1 QCISKKSCGY
11 DPHSK
16 VGDITI
22 RCVKSG
28 IPFYTPS
35 DLTRVV
41 TVNFVWRCFAA
52 SFGGFK
58 RDFPRILRTIW
69 KRDVRCVP
77 EKSVGGGV
85 LFRSGRVSRCCIPSD
100 ERPETVERSRLYSC
114 SIPTGHESVPD
125 RSRSTWGVVYICPWL
140 WRLRCL
146 RLGVL

>member
-1 QCISKKSCGY
+1 NPGRQYQAAATRVLTSGQSSF
-11 DPHSK
+11 DS
-16 VGDITI
+16 
-22 RCVKSG
+22 VKPG
-28 IPFYTPS
+28 IPFYTRAAAA
-35 DLTRVV
+35 LTCCKSTLKCAV

-114 SIPTGHESVPD
+114 PIPTGHESVPD
-125 RSRSTWGVVYICPWL
+125 RS
-140 WRLRCL
+140 
-146 RLGVL
+146 

>member
-1 QCISKKSCGY
+1 QQSV
-11 DPHSK
+11 HSQL
-16 VGDITI
+16 
-22 RCVKSG
+22 R
-28 IPFYTPS
+28 P
-35 DLTRVV
+35 DLTNLSNTHFRTHCDSITV
-41 TVNFVWRCFAA
+41 TVNSVWRCFAA

-69 KRDVRCVP
+69 QRDVRCVP

-85 LFRSGRVSRCCIPSD
+85 LFRSGRDSRCCIPSD
-100 ERPETVERSRLYSC
+100 EIPETVERSRLYSC
-114 SIPTGHESVPD
+114 PIPTGHESVPD